1 MMNSPSPFTS
11 GTWKE
16 RGGEGRGRT
25 REKRETEREEKGK
38 RREREETGKR
48 KEEEKPNVTKA
59 HSKGKENGKNEKG
72 NEPYRPQDH
81 LIFDEHSDD
90 VDSSLSLLHL
100 IDSWLRFRFWG
111 QEQVRRYNHGDV
123 VQTHLVL
130 LLKGHDCIKEL
141 QKNLE
146 RKDKQTIN
154 KLYDKYCSLKSK
166 GWTPGLTVI
175 YHSLA
180 QRCATTCSNQKYKKQ
195 RNIVEE
201 CQWHN

>member
-59 HSKGKENGKNEKG
+59 HSKGKENGNEKG

-100 IDSWLRFRFWG
+100 IDGWLCFRFWG

-175 YHSLA
+175 HHSLA
-180 QRCATTCSNQKYKKQ
+180 QRCATTCSNQKYIKQ